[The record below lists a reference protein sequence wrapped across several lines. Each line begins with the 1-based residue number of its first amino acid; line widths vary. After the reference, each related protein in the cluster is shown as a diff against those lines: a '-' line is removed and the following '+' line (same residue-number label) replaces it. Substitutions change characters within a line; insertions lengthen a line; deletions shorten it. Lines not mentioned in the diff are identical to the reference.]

1 MLVGIFEKS
10 RRVRT
15 ARNSFGLVES
25 DMSSPVARPRVRG
38 LLLGSR
44 EQKRMLVKQS
54 LPPGTSVRPFG
65 VTVLVPATPKARLLL
80 PAKHSAGS
88 KLDVSLPHGKL
99 LQKALTRNN
108 SPVKARGV
116 RYFRRRRK
124 RPAGANAPRAHD
136 DLLVQN
142 VGRNAV

>member
-65 VTVLVPATPKARLLL
+65 MTVLVSVTPKARC
-80 PAKHSAGS
+80 A
-88 KLDVSLPHGKL
+88 
-99 LQKALTRNN
+99 
-108 SPVKARGV
+108 
-116 RYFRRRRK
+116 
-124 RPAGANAPRAHD
+124 APREAFCE
-136 DLLVQN
+136 VQTWYVASTREAATKGADKGQVTN
-142 VGRNAV
+142 ESARR

>member
-15 ARNSFGLVES
+15 ARNSLFVES

-65 VTVLVPATPKARLLL
+65 VAVLVPATPKARC
-80 PAKHSAGS
+80 A
-88 KLDVSLPHGKL
+88 
-99 LQKALTRNN
+99 
-108 SPVKARGV
+108 
-116 RYFRRRRK
+116 
-124 RPAGANAPRAHD
+124 APREAFCG
-136 DLLVQN
+136 VQTWY
-142 VGRNAV
+142 VASTREAATKGADAGQTSSASARR